1 MTDQLCP
8 IRHEHMT
15 LIGGHLI
22 CKSCANENVI
32 HVQEQHSAE
41 IQKHLL
47 QQRLSNSGLGLRK
60 RYIHCGFK
68 NFSITKVAQED
79 AVNHYQCFAQK
90 LISGESCN
98 LALLGSSGNGKMH
111 LSASIIRNIL
121 HSSFCSV
128 RYFISAEIAQK
139 MMDSWSDHS
148 SSEDEIIRQLT
159 SFDLLV
165 IDEYEIHDRHEKRL
179 EMVHKVLYSRY
190 DQMKST
196 LLISNFSLAQFERFR
211 NQTLV

>member
-1 MTDQLCP
+1 VNLSKFQFQITDQLCP
-8 IRHEHMT
+8 IHQEYMR
-15 LIGGHLI
+15 LIGGCVI
-22 CKSCANENVI
+22 CTTCAKENVI
-32 HVQEQHSAE
+32 HAQEQHSPK

-47 QQRLSNSGLGLRK
+47 QQRLSNSGLKK

-79 AVNHYQCFAQK
+79 AVNHCQCFAQK

-98 LALLGSSGNGKMH
+98 LALLGSSGTGKTH

-121 HSSFCSV
+121 HSSFRSV

-159 SFDLLV
+159 SFALLI
-165 IDEYEIHDRHEKRL
+165 IDEYGLHEKRL
-179 EMVHKVLYSRY
+179 EMVHKVWGCSR
-190 DQMKST
+190 
-196 LLISNFSLAQFERFR
+196 
-211 NQTLV
+211 